1 MTVCL
6 NGKPNTWMTAYA
18 IERDETLPFIC
29 REEATSFRIAFFDFM
44 TLRDR
49 GAGSSFSTSESEML
63 PSLADVGDVK
73 MCL

>member
-1 MTVCL
+1 
-6 NGKPNTWMTAYA
+6 MTAYA

-49 GAGSSFSTSESEML
+49 GAGSSFSTSESESLML

-73 MCL
+73 ICL

>member
-1 MTVCL
+1 
-6 NGKPNTWMTAYA
+6 MTAYA

-44 TLRDR
+44 NLRGRD
-49 GAGSSFSTSESEML
+49 AGGSFSSSVSIML
-63 PSLADVGDVK
+63 PTLADVGDVK